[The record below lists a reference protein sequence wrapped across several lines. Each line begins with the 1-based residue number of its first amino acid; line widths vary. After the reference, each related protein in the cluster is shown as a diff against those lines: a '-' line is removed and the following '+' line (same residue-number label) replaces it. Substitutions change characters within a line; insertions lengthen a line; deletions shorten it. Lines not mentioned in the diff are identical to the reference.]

1 MGPQRNIVMDWAYIF
16 ANFQGRLNRKPFWI
30 ATLVLWLVSVGVTL
44 VASLLFGSQSTA
56 TTFLQGVVGLV
67 LLIPS
72 LAVAVKRY
80 HDRDKS
86 GWWILI
92 LFIPIIGLI
101 WYIVELGFLPGT
113 PGPNRYG
120 PDPLAAE
127 PFPVRA

>member
-1 MGPQRNIVMDWAYIF
+1 MDWNYVF
-16 ANFQGRLNRKPFWI
+16 LNFQGRLNRQPFWI
-30 ATLVLWLVSVGVTL
+30 ATLVLWLVSMAVTF
-44 VASLLFGSQSTA
+44 VTSILFGSQSA
-56 TTFLQGVVGLV
+56 VTTFVQAVVALV

-80 HDRDKS
+80 HDRNKS

-92 LFIPIIGLI
+92 VFIPIIGLV

-120 PDPLAAE
+120 PDPLGAE
-127 PFPVRA
+127 SYPVRA

>member
-1 MGPQRNIVMDWAYIF
+1 MDWNYIF
-16 ANFQGRLNRKPFWI
+16 LNFQGRLNRQPFWI

-44 VASLLFGSQSTA
+44 VASILFGSQSAA
-56 TTFLQGVVGLV
+56 TTLVQAIAGLA

-72 LAVAVKRY
+72 LAVAIKRY
-80 HDRDKS
+80 HDRNKS

-101 WYIVELGFLPGT
+101 WYVIELGFLPGT

-120 PDPLAAE
+120 PDPLGAE
-127 PFPVRA
+127 PVPFRA

>member
-1 MGPQRNIVMDWAYIF
+1 MDWNYVF
-16 ANFQGRLNRKPFWI
+16 LNFQGRLNRQPFWI
-30 ATLVLWLVSVGVTL
+30 ATLVLWLLSMGVTF
-44 VASLLFGSQSTA
+44 VTSILFGSQSA
-56 TTFLQGVVGLV
+56 VTTFVQAVVALV

-92 LFIPIIGLI
+92 VFIPIIGLI

-120 PDPLAAE
+120 PDPLGAE
-127 PFPVRA
+127 SYPVRA